1 MVILLKNVNLL
12 GDSAFVLVK
21 SAVLEFC
28 VVGGTEDG
36 SQNMLWTDVRIHI
49 SKKEQ

>member
-1 MVILLKNVNLL
+1 MILLKNVDLL
-12 GDSAFVLVK
+12 GGSASVLVK
-21 SAVLEFC
+21 SAVPEFC

-36 SQNMLWTDVRIHI
+36 SQNMLWTDVRTYI